1 MSIMR
6 DLTSMSIHE
15 IGRDVVNDES
25 RSATTGSSGSVGPR
39 KTMKKKRFNAP
50 RCYCGTHA
58 ILFLSST
65 ELNPNRLFYGCPN
78 FKSSGSHCK
87 YFAWLDDFVALLDFE
102 GSKSLG
108 FDSGKQ
114 LEDQHVAAAEML
126 GGKVRELEHTVHAL
140 ELQVKRCKHVHS
152 EHRCFRGATVVA
164 FFCGVIVAN
173 IVRTLS

>member
-1 MSIMR
+1 MSSMR
-6 DLTSMSIHE
+6 EHTSKSVHE

-39 KTMKKKRFNAP
+39 KTTKKKRFNAP

-65 ELNPNRLFYGCPN
+65 ELNPNRLFYRCPN

-87 YFAWLDDFVALLDFE
+87 YFAWLDDFVALFDFE
-102 GSKSLG
+102 GSKLFG

-114 LEDQHVAAAEML
+114 PEDQHVAAAEML
-126 GGKVRELEHTVHAL
+126 GGKVRELEHTVDAL
-140 ELQVKRCKHVHS
+140 ELQVKRCKHVQS
-152 EHRCFRGATVVA
+152 DHRCFSSAAVVA
-164 FFCGVIVAN
+164 FFCGIIVAN
-173 IVRTLS
+173 FVRTLS